1 MAKHLMHRV
10 NDSRTEIK
18 EVWLDGPNTSGTYNL
33 HYNTK
38 NNSGAHDTDAAGL
51 DLYLDIDE
59 DKITIKRNGTKDKR
73 YIHSNGIYFS
83 SNGRFTDIEDEKK
96 EKAEKEAK
104 NDRKKSKGKKCRLCS
119 CFGSICDAIID
130 SIPGLR
136 CIVDCCC

>member
-1 MAKHLMHRV
+1 MAKHLMYRV

-18 EVWLDGPNTSGTYNL
+18 EVWLDGPNTAGTYYL

-51 DLYLDIDE
+51 DCYLDIDE
-59 DKITIKRNGTKDKR
+59 DEITITRDGVEHKR
-73 YIHSNGIYFS
+73 YIHKNGIYS
-83 SNGRFTDIEDEKK
+83 YPNGRFTDIKEKKK

-104 NDRKKSKGKKCRLCS
+104 KDRKKSKDKGCRLCS
-119 CFGSICDAIID
+119 CCGSICDAIID